1 MIRKFAEQD
10 LTTVMGLWLKTN
22 IQTHDFIPTAY
33 WEENFPAVQE
43 ALPMAEVYVYMMEGK
58 IAGFIGIMEEY
69 IAGIFV
75 DRQAWSKGIG
85 KELLDYAKSRKARL
99 TLRVYQK
106 NKRAVR
112 FYEREGFQIQQK
124 AVDENTGEKELLM
137 AWERE

>member
-1 MIRKFAEQD
+1 
-10 LTTVMGLWLKTN
+10 
-22 IQTHDFIPTAY
+22 
-33 WEENFPAVQE
+33 
-43 ALPMAEVYVYMMEGK
+43 MAEVYVYMMEGK

-75 DRQAWSKGIG
+75 DRQARSKGIG
-85 KELLDYAKSRKARL
+85 KELLDYAKSRKTRL